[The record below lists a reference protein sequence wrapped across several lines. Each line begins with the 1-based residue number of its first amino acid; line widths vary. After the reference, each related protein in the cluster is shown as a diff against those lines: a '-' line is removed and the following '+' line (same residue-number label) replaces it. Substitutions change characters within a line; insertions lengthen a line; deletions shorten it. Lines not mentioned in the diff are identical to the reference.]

1 VAIKLGETFGIN
13 SSINELLM
21 KDTASL
27 ADALGLSWNE
37 ARLELRVIL
46 GHVLGE
52 NHAWLI
58 ANEQLRLSADALRE
72 YEQLLA
78 RRRAGEPIA
87 YLTGAREF
95 YGRNFRVGPEVLIPR
110 PESELLID
118 TAKSLM
124 TQSWNPDILDLGT
137 GSGCLA
143 ITLALE
149 IPGSRVTA
157 VDISPSS
164 LSLARENATALGA
177 AVNWKLGSWFSG
189 LRDERFDM
197 IVSNPPYV
205 AESDPHLQEGDVRF
219 EPRRALA
226 AGPSGLNDIEQIV
239 AQSADHLYPGGWLL
253 LEHGYDQGATCR
265 ELVNDF
271 GLREEFTLAD
281 LAGLPRVTGARW
293 PGNS

>member
-1 VAIKLGETFGIN
+1 
-13 SSINELLM
+13 
-21 KDTASL
+21 L
-27 ADALGLSWNE
+27 AAALGLSWNE

-52 NHAWLI
+52 DRAWLI

-95 YGRNFRVGPEVLIPR
+95 YGRNFRVDPEVLIPR

-124 TQSWNPDILDLGT
+124 TQSRNPDILDLGT

-157 VDISPSS
+157 VDISPAS

-219 EPRRALA
+219 EPRGALVS
-226 AGPSGLNDIEQIV
+226 GFSGLDDIEDIILQSV
-239 AQSADHLYPGGWLL
+239 AHLLPGGWLL
-253 LEHGYDQGATCR
+253 LEHGWDQAERVRDLFREQAYEAVDTMRDLSGIERLTLGKCR
-265 ELVNDF
+265 IN
-271 GLREEFTLAD
+271 
-281 LAGLPRVTGARW
+281 
-293 PGNS
+293 